1 MRISLSNKILKLW
14 VDSKI
19 IKNESLSPAPSDLWK
34 TAKKFATAISK
45 MGGSEAERISFASGI
60 TKIYPE
66 IKKTKRKKDE
76 KHNK

>member
-1 MRISLSNKILKLW
+1 MKISLANTILKLW

-34 TAKKFATAISK
+34 TAKRFATAISK
-45 MGGSEAERISFASGI
+45 MEGSEADKISFASGI

-66 IKKTKRKKDE
+66 TKTNQKAKK
-76 KHNK
+76 